1 MRSRKC
7 RIRGSGVRAKSSSSS
22 PPAAICGSDLH
33 VYKGRTATAPR
44 FVVSHELPLDQA
56 PKAYEKVDKRV
67 ERHTSVVLH
76 PGS

>member
-1 MRSRKC
+1 M
-7 RIRGSGVRAKSSSSS
+7 
-22 PPAAICGSDLH
+22 
-33 VYKGRTATAPR
+33 YNGRTATAPR